1 MWERVREEVVLLVK
15 QAVYHVA
22 EQSETVKVI
31 KSTVCCTVMRQ
42 DYNINSAFCSG
53 LQIVQNVRAQ
63 QSKNTPPDEAD

>member
-1 MWERVREEVVLLVK
+1 MVLLVK

-22 EQSETVKVI
+22 EQSETVIKVI

-42 DYNINSAFCSG
+42 DYNINAAFCSG

-63 QSKNTPPDEAD
+63 QSKNTPPDVAD